1 MKKSI
6 ILMGIISAMLL
17 AGCSSNSSSSNSAND
32 PANVSG
38 STSNAYQKL
47 SQQDKKQVKFSFKLT
62 QEDKNKYSVN
72 MTVKNNSS
80 KNISLKY
87 ADFSLIRGD
96 ETIKSDKKGTTT
108 LSHGQAITINQLFT
122 KVSTT
127 TLSNGQV
134 KIQYLNSDNIVAKP
148 DFSDQINV
156 DDSDD
161 QDSSDTN
168 ASSNSS
174 SQTTSSND
182 DSQSDNSSDSTSQQ
196 SDQVVKRADQAED
209 LYRRATGT
217 WSGGLT
223 VQKTSGGWNMIWD
236 TGANG
241 YVDNNGNVTSS
252 QGVTTTY
259 DEMLHAQQNGGP
271 VKP

>member
-17 AGCSSNSSSSNSAND
+17 TGCSSNSSSSNSAND

-47 SQQDKKQVKFSFKLT
+47 SQQDKKHVKFSFKLT

-168 ASSNSS
+168 TSSNSS

-182 DSQSDNSSDSTSQQ
+182 DSQSDNSNDSSSQQ

-209 LYRRATGT
+209 LYRRANGD
-217 WSGGLT
+217 WAGGLS
-223 VQKTSGGWNMIWD
+223 VEQANGGWTILQDGNPS
-236 TGANG
+236 GF
-241 YVDNNGNVTSS
+241 VDNAGNITNSH
-252 QGVTTTY
+252 GFTTTY
-259 DEMLHAQQNGGP
+259 DEILHAQQNGGP